1 MKESVCELKR
11 GQVNER
17 ENASERKSARVRKS
31 ERGKNEAQNMEL
43 NTMAA

>member
-31 ERGKNEAQNMEL
+31 DRGKNVAQNMEL